1 MIDANG
7 TIAEVEEQVAMES
20 LSPAVRNGL
29 QAKAGNGKLV
39 KVESLTKK
47 DKLVAY
53 EAQVVTNGKRSEVQ
67 VDPDG
72 KRLDHEE

>member
-1 MIDANG
+1 LIDANG
-7 TIAEVEEQVAMES
+7 AIVEVEEEVARDS
-20 LSPAVRNGL
+20 LSPAIRDGL
-29 QAKAGNGKLV
+29 QAKAGNGKLA

-53 EAQVVTNGKRSEVQ
+53 EAQIVTSGKRSEVQ

-72 KRLDHEE
+72 KALDHEE